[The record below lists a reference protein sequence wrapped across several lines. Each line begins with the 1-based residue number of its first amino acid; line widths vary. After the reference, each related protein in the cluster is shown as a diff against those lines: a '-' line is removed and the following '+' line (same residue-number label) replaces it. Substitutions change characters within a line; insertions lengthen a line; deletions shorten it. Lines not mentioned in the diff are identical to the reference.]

1 MILLLL
7 LFIFLIL
14 KGNKIT
20 IHELGL
26 GDKENWEST
35 WVKLYNNLLSFQV
48 LQTLLRKSRFKS

>member
-1 MILLLL
+1 MTKKCVFRMILLLL

-26 GDKENWEST
+26 GDKEN
-35 WVKLYNNLLSFQV
+35 
-48 LQTLLRKSRFKS
+48 